1 MADTMNEVEEKKTVA
16 RKKTSTAK
24 KKTAKKKVAKKKS
37 SVSKKTVALHRKAAA
52 SSRNA
57 LSSKLKKD
65 MIATLKAAR
74 ITAAEELKLVKAAAK
89 DEIAV
94 LKDQLAAAL
103 KRERE
108 LSRISEQKAL
118 KMLAAGERWEKKQLA
133 KLKKATAKARKK
145 LKK

>member
-1 MADTMNEVEEKKTVA
+1 MADSMNEVVEKKTVA
-16 RKKTSTAK
+16 R

-74 ITAAEELKLVKAAAK
+74 LTAAEELKLVKAAAK
-89 DEIAV
+89 DEIEV
-94 LKDQLAAAL
+94 LKDQLAAAR
-103 KRERE
+103 KREKE
-108 LSRISEQKAL
+108 LVRISEQKIK
-118 KMLAAGERWEKKQLA
+118 KMM
-133 KLKKATAKARKK
+133 
-145 LKK
+145 